1 MKDHGDRIPREGK
14 GKPMADTTF
23 DTIERRITELVG
35 VVQRLKKEKEAIAQ
49 QLEKKELEIR
59 DLGRRME
66 ELTRERNEI
75 RERVDT
81 ILSRL
86 ETVEL

>member
-1 MKDHGDRIPREGK
+1 
-14 GKPMADTTF
+14 MADTTF
-23 DTIERRITELVG
+23 DAIEKRITELVG
-35 VVQRLKKEKEAIAQ
+35 VVHRLKQEKEEVAG

-59 DLGRRME
+59 ELGRKME
-66 ELTRERNEI
+66 ELMRERNEV
-75 RERVDT
+75 RTRVDS